1 MNGYNPTQAIVAAQ
15 MAAKAMPIQPKL
27 AQLAVPDMSY
37 GAMQAAGPSIDWN
50 QRMLD
55 AGMTQQAID
64 SLSPM
69 QALQAKTQLM
79 GMQYDKTKDKLK
91 EAGRGL
97 LKFFGG

>member
-1 MNGYNPTQAIVAAQ
+1 MNGYSPTQAIVAAQ
-15 MAAKAMPIQPKL
+15 MAAKAMPVQPKL
-27 AQLAVPDMSY
+27 AQLPVPDMSY
-37 GAMQAAGPSIDWN
+37 GGMQAAGIDWN

-69 QALQAKTQLM
+69 QSLQAKAQLM

-97 LKFFGG
+97 LNFFGG